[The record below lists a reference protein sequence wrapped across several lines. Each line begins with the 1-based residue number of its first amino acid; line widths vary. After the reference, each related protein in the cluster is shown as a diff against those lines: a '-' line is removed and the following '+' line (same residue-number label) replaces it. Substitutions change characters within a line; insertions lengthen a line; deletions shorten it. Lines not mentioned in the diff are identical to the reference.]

1 MNGGPQEAKGKRG
14 HLPELGGGSALGR
27 GKDRN
32 KGEEEKQERHRW
44 ALGRENGNTLRKLH
58 HLIISLFSMN

>member
-1 MNGGPQEAKGKRG
+1 MEDHRKPKERG
-14 HLPELGGGSALGR
+14 DTFQSSAEGSALGR

-32 KGEEEKQERHRW
+32 KGEEEKQERHPW
-44 ALGRENGNTLRKLH
+44 VLGRENGNTLRKLH